1 MALKDRMSYWAHAH
15 NWRYEAHKRV
25 ERACL
30 WLAHRMPAELCKW
43 VVVDATN
50 RAREMYPH
58 PTGYAGPDGLGY
70 REIYDGARRVSVVG
84 DVNSPHKR
92 VVA

>member
-1 MALKDRMSYWAHAH
+1 MTRGDVSYWMRGH
-15 NWRYEAHKRV
+15 NLRYEAHKRV

-30 WLAHRMPAELCKW
+30 AIAVKLPREIRRW

-50 RAREMYPH
+50 VARRLYPH

-70 REIYDGARRVSVVG
+70 SEIHDGATRRRE
-84 DVNSPHKR
+84 P
-92 VVA
+92 